1 MVPILITYPV
11 AQAVLE
17 EALLDYTVQEIT
29 RLGQQADLVMPDLAA
44 LAEQL
49 GT

>member
-1 MVPILITYPV
+1 MAPLLITHPV

-17 EALLDYTVQEIT
+17 EALLDYTEQEIT
-29 RLGQQADLVMPDLAA
+29 HPEQQADLVMPDLAA